1 MAKIKV
7 TKRNQT
13 AQKPPAKTTRTKRY
27 KVTTGQKA
35 VSRRSDP
42 TRKAS
47 TTTTQVN
54 IRENVYST
62 YKKKLVKGWKPLEK
76 SLKEHL
82 DHLIDSTVKLVKSRS
97 QFSRND
103 NVHRKMNDVGRLLNA
118 ELAKLKVPRSNY
130 GSVRSLHKTVGE
142 LESMVGRHGEQ
153 QQELKAAIRQ
163 EERKLEALEEV
174 SDSTNKLKLCIQ
186 VPSNKL
192 HLPSLPGL
200 HTSLQQQENTG

>member
-13 AQKPPAKTTRTKRY
+13 AQKPPAKTTRTK
-27 KVTTGQKA
+27 
-35 VSRRSDP
+35 RRSDP

-103 NVHRKMNDVGRLLNA
+103 NVHRKMNDV
-118 ELAKLKVPRSNY
+118 
-130 GSVRSLHKTVGE
+130 VGE

-163 EERKLEALEEV
+163 EERYQV
-174 SDSTNKLKLCIQ
+174 TNYICLAYLAYIPHCNSRRTQGDGQ
-186 VPSNKL
+186 VD
-192 HLPSLPGL
+192 
-200 HTSLQQQENTG
+200 